1 LLPCPNSP
9 TSRRPMASIKI
20 FRREDFSIR
29 VPRHKILHRL
39 GYKGR
44 NAPVSSSVK
53 EMIEEQEA
61 GLTGLLRPRALFGIL
76 DYADTN
82 RHPVFADAFK
92 VALCICTI
100 GPELEA
106 KSSELIQSN
115 EMLLGFI
122 LDSFG
127 SEAAEELAGQSDR
140 LIADQALE
148 MGLWPS
154 KRFSP
159 GYGIW
164 DIREQ
169 AYLFD
174 TLPAQEI
181 GVRLS
186 DTFMMTPRKSVSF
199 RINFY
204 REREQTSRSF
214 RKREINSD

>member
-1 LLPCPNSP
+1 
-9 TSRRPMASIKI
+9 MAEIEV
-20 FRREDFSIR
+20 FRREDFSIH
-29 VPRHKILHRL
+29 VPRYKILHRL
-39 GYKGR
+39 GYKGH
-44 NAPVSSSVK
+44 NAPVSASVSA
-53 EMIEEQEA
+53 MVEEQEA
-61 GLTGLLRPRALFGIL
+61 RLNEILTPRALFGIL
-76 DYADTN
+76 DYEDTN
-82 RHPVFADAFK
+82 RHPVFDDADK

-106 KSSELIQSN
+106 KSNELIQAN
-115 EMLLGFI
+115 DMLLGFI

-127 SEAAEELAGQSDR
+127 SEAAEEVAIQSDR
-140 LIADQALE
+140 LLADRALE

-169 AYLFD
+169 AFLFE
-174 TLPAQEI
+174 TLPAHKI

-186 DTFMMTPRKSVSF
+186 DTFMMIPRKSVSF

-204 REREQTSRSF
+204 REREKTSRSF
-214 RKREINSD
+214 RRRDNDSG